1 MTVTA
6 NYESSDV
13 EFLGQVAVWYYE
25 DGLSQ
30 EEIAAKIGR
39 SRSLVSRLLQSA
51 RDLGLVSVRVRFPLR
66 TVSKLEQQLVEQFGI
81 SEAHVLTD
89 PKIGDDTSLARLG
102 RLGARSLQRRLF
114 SGIRIA
120 MGWGHTLYQV
130 VRAMPEVRLDS
141 VLVVQMM
148 GSIGAQDPKF
158 DGSDLARRLAD
169 KLNGDFH
176 VLAAPLIV
184 ESEATANELLG
195 NRAIE
200 RTIDIAKRSDV
211 LLTGLG
217 AIDSRT
223 SGLAGAGYIDES
235 RLVEL
240 AEMGAVGDLMGVM
253 LDAAGKPLD
262 VESNRRTIAVPLESL
277 SAIPHVVG
285 IAGGAQKAGIIEAA
299 LKGGY
304 LDELITDESAAE
316 IILERTARGGGVL
329 N

>member
-1 MTVTA
+1 MA
-6 NYESSDV
+6 QYQSSDA

-51 RDLGLVSVRVRFPLR
+51 REHGLVSVRVRFPLR
-66 TVSKLEQQLVEQFGI
+66 TVSSLEQQLTERFDI
-81 SEAHVLTD
+81 TEARVLSH
-89 PKIGDDTSLARLG
+89 PKVGDDTSLTRLG

-120 MGWGHTLYQV
+120 VGWGHTLYQI

-141 VLVVQMM
+141 VLVIQMM

-158 DGSDLARRLAD
+158 DGAELARQLAD
-169 KLNGDFH
+169 KLDGDFRA
-176 VLAAPLIV
+176 LSAPLIV
-184 ESEATANELLG
+184 ESESTANELLS

-200 RTIDIAKRSDV
+200 RTVDVAMRSDV

-217 AIDSRT
+217 TIDSRN
-223 SGLAGAGYIDES
+223 SGLAGAGYLDEGS
-235 RLVEL
+235 LVEL
-240 AEMGAVGDLMGVM
+240 EQMGAVGDMMGVM
-253 LDAAGKPLD
+253 LDASGRPLD
-262 VESNRRTIAVPLESL
+262 VEANRRTVALPLDAL
-277 SAIPHVVG
+277 SSIPWVVG

-299 LKGGY
+299 LRGGY
-304 LDELITDESAAE
+304 LNELITDQSAAE
-316 IILERTARGGGVL
+316 IVLERTADLEEVGE
-329 N
+329 